1 MKTRERARRRARD
14 AQDRLTERAL
24 ARKREVRDRERADER
39 EYSDRLR
46 DVEKRE
52 DRLERRHE
60 REQERAAE
68 RQRVLDEP
76 NALDKLGAKTRED
89 LRARRYDEKR
99 TDDADV
105 RTNRRWRRRTASG
118 ATPSGRPKPPA

>member
-1 MKTRERARRRARD
+1 MSSDELMAASGAPLRPA
-14 AQDRLTERAL
+14 ERAL
-24 ARKREVRDRERADER
+24 ARKREACDRERADEH

-46 DVEKRE
+46 DVEKHE

-60 REQERAAE
+60 REQERVAE

-99 TDDADV
+99 TDDAGKAD
-105 RTNRRWRRRTASG
+105 RERRDSEWAAEASRL
-118 ATPSGRPKPPA
+118 T